1 MLALCLNALERG
13 QQVDRL
19 DVGDREGPK
28 WLELLQQ
35 PVGLLGRRFRLPLS
49 HTLIDVLLRDVAEGV
64 GGAEG
69 SDELFALALQQR
81 ASARFE
87 LLARSEERRVG
98 KECVSTCRSR
108 WSPYH
113 S

>member
-81 ASARFE
+81 VSARFE
-87 LLARSEERRVG
+87 LLAGFVAPRAGLDR
-98 KECVSTCRSR
+98 KSTRLNS
-108 WSPYH
+108 SH
-113 S
+113 